1 MSFLNYIPKVH
12 IHPILFIFIVIS
24 FLTGTFLELFI
35 IFALVLF
42 HELGHYIAARMMKWR
57 IRYIVL
63 WVFGG
68 VMDTEEHGNKSMKEE
83 AFVTLAGPYQ
93 HLVVYFLCFI
103 IETFQLMPASILEL
117 ILYYNTIILLFNLI
131 PVWPLDGGKLLL
143 LAVSYFFPYKKAYQ
157 FTLIFSMV
165 FITIILVLQ
174 LIFLPFTL
182 SAFFIWAFLFM
193 ENRSDW
199 KQRSYVFMRFLL
211 RRYEGDAT
219 VKGVVPL
226 TVASDSSF
234 LDLFSRFR
242 REKKHPIYIV
252 YAENNRKSVDEADC
266 LQSYFYEREY
276 NQSVGEAFLYK

>member
-1 MSFLNYIPKVH
+1 M
-12 IHPILFIFIVIS
+12 
-24 FLTGTFLELFI
+24 TGTFLELFI

-63 WVFGG
+63 WAFGG
-68 VMDTEEHGNKSMKEE
+68 VMDTEEHGNKTMREE

-93 HLVVYFLCFI
+93 HLVVYFLCFLV
-103 IETFQLMPASILEL
+103 ETFQLMPASILEL
-117 ILYYNTIILLFNLI
+117 ILYYNTILLLFNLI

-143 LAVSYFFPYKKAYQ
+143 LAVSYFSLQKSVPIYAHIFNGLYYNSTYTSTFIFPIYVKC
-157 FTLIFSMV
+157 I
-165 FITIILVLQ
+165 
-174 LIFLPFTL
+174 
-182 SAFFIWAFLFM
+182 FIWVFLFM

-211 RRYEGDAT
+211 RRYEGDAA
-219 VKGVVPL
+219 VKGVLPL
-226 TVASDSSF
+226 TVPSDISF

-252 YAENNRKSVDEADC
+252 YAENNRKSVDESDC

-276 NQSVGEAFLYK
+276 NQSIGDAFLYK